1 MIHIT
6 KGALVRLLED
16 IPDDYEVLI
25 DGKKL
30 WTVFTNHEGKV
41 VNLSS
46 ELLLQYVYVHNP
58 LLPLTQ
64 LAFLHTDRQMTM

>member
-1 MIHIT
+1 MT
-6 KGALVRLLED
+6 KRRLVQLLED

-30 WTVFTNHEGKV
+30 WTVFANHEDEV

-46 ELLLQYVYVHNP
+46 ELLLQYAYAHNP

>member
-1 MIHIT
+1 MT
-6 KGALVRLLED
+6 KGRLVQLLED

-30 WTVFTNHEGKV
+30 WTVFADHENEQ

-46 ELLLQYVYVHNP
+46 ELLLQYVYAHNP

-64 LAFLHTDRQMTM
+64 LAFLHTDKQMTM

>member
-1 MIHIT
+1 MIRIT
-6 KGALVRLLED
+6 KGTLVRLLED

-30 WTVFTNHEGKV
+30 WTVFANHEDEV

-46 ELLLQYVYVHNP
+46 ELLLQYVYAHNP

-64 LAFLHTDRQMTM
+64 FAFLHTNRQATM

>member
-1 MIHIT
+1 MT
-6 KGALVRLLED
+6 KGRLVQLLED

-30 WTVFTNHEGKV
+30 WTLFTNHEDKV

-46 ELLLQYVYVHNP
+46 ELLLQYVYAHNP

-64 LAFLHTDRQMTM
+64 LAFLHTDRQVTM

>member
-1 MIHIT
+1 MR
-6 KGALVRLLED
+6 KGRLVQLLED

-25 DGKKL
+25 DGKRL
-30 WTVFTNHEGKV
+30 WTVFANHEDEV

-46 ELLLQYVYVHNP
+46 ELLLQYVYAYNP

-64 LAFLHTDRQMTM
+64 LAFLHTDRYMTV

>member
-1 MIHIT
+1 MT
-6 KGALVRLLED
+6 KGKLVQLLED

-30 WTVFTNHEGKV
+30 WNVFANHKDEV

-46 ELLLQYVYVHNP
+46 ELLLQYIHTHS
-58 LLPLTQ
+58 LLSPLTQ
-64 LAFLHTDRQMTM
+64 LAFLHTDRQISM

>member
-1 MIHIT
+1 MT
-6 KGALVRLLED
+6 KGTLVRLLED

-30 WTVFTNHEGKV
+30 WTVFANHEDKV

-46 ELLLQYVYVHNP
+46 ELLLQNAYAYNP
-58 LLPLTQ
+58 LLPLLTQ
-64 LAFLHTDRQMTM
+64 LSFLHTDRQVTM

>member
-1 MIHIT
+1 MT
-6 KGALVRLLED
+6 KGRLVQLLED

-25 DGKKL
+25 DDKKL
-30 WTVFTNHEGKV
+30 WTVFANHEDEV

-46 ELLLQYVYVHNP
+46 ELLLQYVYSHNP

-64 LAFLHTDRQMTM
+64 LAFLHTDRQMTV

>member
-1 MIHIT
+1 MT
-6 KGALVRLLED
+6 KGRLVQLLEN

-30 WTVFTNHEGKV
+30 WTVIANHEDEV

-46 ELLLQYVYVHNP
+46 ELLLQYVYTHNP
-58 LLPLTQ
+58 LLPLTR
-64 LAFLHTDRQMTM
+64 LAFLHADRQMTV

>member
-1 MIHIT
+1 MT
-6 KGALVRLLED
+6 KGRLVQLLED

-30 WTVFTNHEGKV
+30 WTIFADHENEQ

-58 LLPLTQ
+58 LPPLTQ
-64 LAFLHTDRQMTM
+64 LAFLHTDKQMTM

>member
-1 MIHIT
+1 MT
-6 KGALVRLLED
+6 KGRLVQLLED

-30 WTVFTNHEGKV
+30 WTVFANHEDEV

-46 ELLLQYVYVHNP
+46 ELLLQYVYAHNP

>member
-1 MIHIT
+1 MT
-6 KGALVRLLED
+6 KGRLVQLLED

-25 DGKKL
+25 DDKKL
-30 WTVFTNHEGKV
+30 WTIFVDHEDET

-46 ELLLQYVYVHNP
+46 GLLLQHVHAYNT

-64 LAFLHTDRQMTM
+64 LAFLHTNRQMTM

>member
-1 MIHIT
+1 MK
-6 KGALVRLLED
+6 KGKLVQLLEN

-30 WTVFTNHEGKV
+30 WTVFTNHEDEV

-46 ELLLQYVYVHNP
+46 ELLLQYVCAHNP
-58 LLPLTQ
+58 LSPLTQ
-64 LAFLHTDRQMTM
+64 LAFLHADRQISM